1 MGENNCWVRQVVI
14 TELTKGKEFLLQL
27 QKHVEHMKQDVC
39 LQYLATE
46 VLSSYDKVLSLL
58 NGSALSSMINI
69 KAAPSAAPQLESPQF
84 PADNSAKSCDR
95 PSISRKRKIVSRR
108 REYVHARSGEEVPP
122 EDGYSWRKYGQKN
135 ILGAKYPREYY
146 RCARN
151 RSSNCA
157 ATKMVQRSETEE
169 SLAFEVSYGEN
180 HSCGQEK
187 KNQNEE
193 LVAVQQTKCDHE
205 IEIGAGEISEFDILE
220 MVSTPNN
227 LFDSDFISTPA
238 SSPLPD
244 TNYPH
249 NDDSLTDP
257 LFNHDVPDKS
267 SVDDFISPYAQW
279 DSHDAAVPYKL
290 SFPHSYNKQE

>member
-1 MGENNCWVRQVVI
+1 MNHC
-14 TELTKGKEFLLQL
+14 
-27 QKHVEHMKQDVC
+27 
-39 LQYLATE
+39 
-46 VLSSYDKVLSLL
+46 
-58 NGSALSSMINI
+58 
-69 KAAPSAAPQLESPQF
+69 
-84 PADNSAKSCDR
+84 
-95 PSISRKRKIVSRR
+95 RKIVSRR

-169 SLAFEVSYGEN
+169 SFAFEVSYGEN
-180 HSCGQEK
+180 HSCGQEN

-193 LVAVQQTKCDHE
+193 LAAVQQTKCGHE
-205 IEIGAGEISEFDILE
+205 IEIGAGEISEFDIHE

-227 LFDSDFISTPA
+227 LFDSDFISTLA

-257 LFNHDVPDKS
+257 LFNHDVPCKNWL
-267 SVDDFISPYAQW
+267 IQGI
-279 DSHDAAVPYKL
+279 
-290 SFPHSYNKQE
+290 